1 MITLAQ
7 EDAHDP
13 PSVRLNVD
21 VQQVMRQQVSFSLFD
36 NSNFISNSF
45 FSLDPEHGSF
55 GAIPASGR
63 AS

>member
-21 VQQVMRQQVSFSLFD
+21 VQQVMRQQVSFLYL
-36 NSNFISNSF
+36 ITVTSF
-45 FSLDPEHGSF
+45 LTLSF
-55 GAIPASGR
+55 L
-63 AS
+63 